1 MGNITGEQV
10 SSLRLKVQF
19 YEEKLKLRLLE
30 LLTGFLERRLER
42 RKARMEVGSGK
53 HS

>member
-1 MGNITGEQV
+1 MNITGEQV

-53 HS
+53 LS